1 MALYTPET
9 ARRATVLLGE
19 AGCGKS
25 ELAIN
30 LARCLLE
37 TGKPVELFDLDMTK
51 PLFRIREQA
60 DKLADMGIRF
70 HFEEQFADAP
80 TVGGGVMRALKDADS
95 YTVLDVG
102 GDYIGARAIGG
113 YAPLLNREDTE
124 VFYIIN
130 PFRPWSTTP
139 ERASLVLSEVLG
151 VSHIRPE
158 RIRLVGNPNLG
169 GTTTAEDVL
178 EGYRRLTELVEKLDV
193 LCVERSLCEAVQERV
208 PAPVFPIDRYLEYQW
223 NL

>member
-1 MALYTPET
+1 MSRPIRNY
-9 ARRATVLLGE
+9 VLLGE

-30 LARCLLE
+30 LARRLLD
-37 TGKPVELFDLDMTK
+37 TGRPVDLFDLDMTK
-51 PLFRIREQA
+51 PLFRTREQA
-60 DKLADMGIRF
+60 DRLAAMGLRF
-70 HFEEQFADAP
+70 HFEEQLADAP
-80 TVGGGVMRALKDADS
+80 TVGGGVMRSLKDADS

-124 VFYIIN
+124 VLYIIN
-130 PFRPWSTTP
+130 PFRPWSTTAD
-139 ERASLVLSEVLG
+139 RAGLVLSEVLG

-158 RIRLVGNPNLG
+158 RVRLIGNPNLG
-169 GTTTAEDVL
+169 AATTAEDVL
-178 EGYRRLTELVEKLDV
+178 EGCRRLTELVEHLDA
-193 LCVERSLCEAVQERV
+193 LCVEQSLCDAVRASV
-208 PAPVFPIDRYLEYQW
+208 SVPVFPIERYLEYPW

>member
-1 MALYTPET
+1 MSDIRNY
-9 ARRATVLLGE
+9 VLLGE

-30 LARCLLE
+30 LARRLLD
-37 TGKPVELFDLDMTK
+37 TGKPVDLFDLDMTK
-51 PLFRIREQA
+51 PLFRTREQA
-60 DKLADMGIRF
+60 DRLADMGIRF

-80 TVGGGVMRALKDADS
+80 TVGGGVMRSLKDADS

-113 YAPLLNREDTE
+113 YAPLLNREDTQ
-124 VFYIIN
+124 VLYILN
-130 PFRPWSTTP
+130 PFRPWTTTG
-139 ERASLVLSEVLG
+139 ERAGLVLSEVLG

-158 RIRLVGNPNLG
+158 RIRIIGNPNLG
-169 GTTTAEDVL
+169 ATTTAADVI
-178 EGYRRLTELVEKLDV
+178 EGYQRLTDMVERLDA
-193 LCVERSLCEAVQERV
+193 LCVEQSLCEAVKASV
-208 PAPVFPIDRYLEYQW
+208 PVPVFPIQRYLEYPW

>member
-1 MALYTPET
+1 MSDIRNY
-9 ARRATVLLGE
+9 VLLGE

-30 LARCLLE
+30 LARRLLD
-37 TGKPVELFDLDMTK
+37 TGRSVDLFDLDMTK
-51 PLFRIREQA
+51 PLFRTREQA
-60 DKLADMGIRF
+60 DRLADMGIRF
-70 HFEEQFADAP
+70 HFEAQFADAP
-80 TVGGGVMRALKDADS
+80 TVGGGVMRALKDTDS

-158 RIRLVGNPNLG
+158 RVRLVGNPNLG
-169 GTTTAEDVL
+169 SATTAEDVL
-178 EGYRRLTELVEKLDV
+178 EGYRRLTELVERLDG
-193 LCVERSLCEAVQERV
+193 LCVEQSLCETVQASV
-208 PAPVFPIDRYLEYQW
+208 PVPVLPIERYLEYPW

>member
-1 MALYTPET
+1 MSDIRNY
-9 ARRATVLLGE
+9 VLLGE

-30 LARCLLE
+30 LARRLLD
-37 TGKPVELFDLDMTK
+37 TGKPVDLFDLDMTK
-51 PLFRIREQA
+51 PLFRTREQA
-60 DKLADMGIRF
+60 DRLADMGIRF

-80 TVGGGVMRALKDADS
+80 TVGGGVMRALKDTDS

-124 VFYIIN
+124 VLYIIN
-130 PFRPWSTTP
+130 PFRPWSTTAD
-139 ERASLVLSEVLG
+139 RAGLVLSQVLG

-169 GTTTAEDVL
+169 SATTAEVVL
-178 EGYRRLTELVEKLDV
+178 EGYQRLTELVERLDG
-193 LCVERSLCEAVQERV
+193 LCVEQSLCETVQASV
-208 PAPVFPIDRYLEYQW
+208 PVPVFPIERYLEYPW

>member
-1 MALYTPET
+1 MSDIHNY
-9 ARRATVLLGE
+9 VLLGE

-30 LARCLLE
+30 LARRLLD
-37 TGKPVELFDLDMTK
+37 TGKPVDLFDLDMTK
-51 PLFRIREQA
+51 PLFRAREQA

-80 TVGGGVMRALKDADS
+80 TVGGGVMRSLKDADS

-113 YAPLLNREDTE
+113 YAPLLNRKDTE
-124 VFYIIN
+124 VLYILN
-130 PFRPWSTTP
+130 PFRPLSTTG
-139 ERASLVLSEVLG
+139 ERPGLVLSEVLG

-158 RIRLVGNPNLG
+158 RIRIIGNPNLG
-169 GTTTAEDVL
+169 RTTTAEDVL
-178 EGYRRLTELVEKLDV
+178 AGYHRLLDMVERLDA
-193 LCVERSLCEAVQERV
+193 LCVEQSLCETVKASV
-208 PAPVFPIDRYLEYQW
+208 PILVFPIERYLEYPW

>member
-1 MALYTPET
+1 MSDIHNY
-9 ARRATVLLGE
+9 VLLGE

-30 LARCLLE
+30 LSRRLLD
-37 TGKPVELFDLDMTK
+37 TGKPVDLFDLDMTK
-51 PLFRIREQA
+51 PLFRTREQA
-60 DKLADMGIRF
+60 DRLTDMGIRF

-80 TVGGGVMRALKDADS
+80 TVGGGVMRSLKDADC

-124 VFYIIN
+124 V
-130 PFRPWSTTP
+130 
-139 ERASLVLSEVLG
+139 LG
-151 VSHIRPE
+151 MSHIRPE
-158 RIRLVGNPNLG
+158 RIRMVGNPNLG
-169 GTTTAEDVL
+169 STTTAEDVL
-178 EGYRRLTELVEKLDV
+178 EGYQRLTDMVERLDA
-193 LCVERSLCEAVQERV
+193 LCVTRPLCEAVKGSLPV
-208 PAPVFPIDRYLEYQW
+208 PVFPIERYLEYPW

>member
-1 MALYTPET
+1 MSDIRNY
-9 ARRATVLLGE
+9 VLLGE

-30 LARCLLE
+30 LARRLLD
-37 TGKPVELFDLDMTK
+37 TGKPVDLFDLDMTK
-51 PLFRIREQA
+51 PLFRTREQA
-60 DKLADMGIRF
+60 NRLADMGIRF

-80 TVGGGVMRALKDADS
+80 TVGGGVMRALKDTDS

-102 GDYIGARAIGG
+102 GDYIGARAIGS

-124 VFYIIN
+124 VLYITN
-130 PFRPWSTTP
+130 PFRPWSTTA

-158 RIRLVGNPNLG
+158 RIRLWATPIW
-169 GTTTAEDVL
+169 AAPP
-178 EGYRRLTELVEKLDV
+178 RRRT
-193 LCVERSLCEAVQERV
+193 C
-208 PAPVFPIDRYLEYQW
+208 
-223 NL
+223 